1 LLQIDVRLKA
11 AAFSGLFLCR
21 WKSDDGLVGWAHS
34 APRAGFDKDAEMT
47 TDNPFAT
54 PHSDLAAPSAPVP
67 LATNQPF
74 HFVAAM
80 VVAAATIFFGSN
92 AVQLMGV
99 MSSMGDQLLELLPF
113 RLSSWAGGMLVPAAA
128 VLLLV
133 QHQRERQGVARFRPQ
148 AGLLVGF
155 VGLYLLCSLIVSI
168 IIAYASQSYIQWAEQ
183 SITGNFWMLAYGQVS
198 GLTSLLLGCLLPLW
212 LLLRRAGRRS
222 DLLKPG
228 QSLTLPSWQVALGVA
243 LCFIALAYKLVSTLS
258 YSSRWGY
265 VGATGWV
272 PVFLL
277 VGCVPPFGIVFTAV
291 RQCLPASVTRFA
303 AGRVLACALLLLVMW
318 VVAVVLVSVLVAFA
332 YSSPNSS
339 SLPLY
344 LLPPAL
350 LLLALLW
357 PLARWCTGWFFAEQ
371 LAQSSPR

>member
-1 LLQIDVRLKA
+1 
-11 AAFSGLFLCR
+11 
-21 WKSDDGLVGWAHS
+21 
-34 APRAGFDKDAEMT
+34 MT

-54 PHSDLAAPSAPVP
+54 PQADLAAPSAPVKS
-67 LATNQPF
+67 ATNQPF

-80 VVAAATIFFGSN
+80 VVAAAIIFFGSN

-99 MSSMGDQLLELLPF
+99 MGSMGDQLLELLPF
-113 RLSSWAGGMLVPAAA
+113 RLSSWMGGMLVPTAA

-198 GLTSLLLGCLLPLW
+198 GLASLLLGCLLPLW
-212 LLLRRAGRRS
+212 LLLRRAGRHS
-222 DLLKPG
+222 DLLEPG

-243 LCFIALAYKLVSTLS
+243 LCFIALTYKLVSTLS

-265 VGATGWV
+265 IGATGWV

-277 VGCVPPFGIVFTAV
+277 VGCALPFGIVFTAI
-291 RQCLPASVTRFA
+291 RQRLPANVSRFA
-303 AGRVLACALLLLVMW
+303 AGRVLACALVLLAMW
-318 VVAVVLVSVLVAFA
+318 GVAIGLVSVLVALAA
-332 YSSPNSS
+332 YNSLNAS

-344 LLPPAL
+344 LLPPSI

-371 LAQSSPR
+371 LVQSSPR